1 MEGLENPKYVT
12 TDTSQLLP
20 SIEGALT
27 AFVSSPPPPRPVARL
42 EFALGKPPGKPF
54 PGCNSWIGSR
64 DCAPGAPV
72 RVGERLRGV
81 L

>member
-27 AFVSSPPPPRPVARL
+27 AFVSSPPL
-42 EFALGKPPGKPF
+42 PG
-54 PGCNSWIGSR
+54 R
-64 DCAPGAPV
+64 
-72 RVGERLRGV
+72 
-81 L
+81 